1 METKYLGTSITIYAC
16 AVISLVLILS
26 ESSEAMLAFLL
37 IIVMNVLGY
46 NLVKKKYKKHPEL
59 SVLANTNDMWLLY
72 FCKLGGCFC
81 IAILLD
87 YIYFCLQNE
96 TNTSSLRSMI
106 ILLLIIIFNVTP
118 SVKDGVKMIQDIYG
132 YLQK

>member
-46 NLVKKKYKKHPEL
+46 NLVKKNTRSIQSLVSWQTPMTCGFYIFASLEVVFALL
-59 SVLANTNDMWLLY
+59 SCWTTFIFVCKVRPIQVL
-72 FCKLGGCFC
+72 
-81 IAILLD
+81 
-87 YIYFCLQNE
+87 
-96 TNTSSLRSMI
+96 
-106 ILLLIIIFNVTP
+106 
-118 SVKDGVKMIQDIYG
+118 
-132 YLQK
+132 